1 MRSKL
6 DQEHLDHIWNLRQ
19 EGKTLGEIAEIVG
32 VSRQNIGLLL
42 QREEQER
49 FPELYFK
56 SNNNF
61 RKRKDH
67 YKQVVYPNVAEWMRI
82 HNITF
87 NGMYHYGGLTD
98 KWMKLRIRRL
108 LMGKYRYWRVY
119 DLDFMTRI
127 TGMSESEILYRPN
140 DEGEKQND

>member
-1 MRSKL
+1 M
-6 DQEHLDHIWNLRQ
+6 
-19 EGKTLGEIAEIVG
+19 GEIAEIVG
-32 VSRQNIGLLL
+32 VSRQNIGLIL
-42 QREEQER
+42 QKEEQER

-98 KWMKLRIRRL
+98 KWIKLRIRRL
-108 LMGKYRYWRVY
+108 LTGKYRYWRMY

-127 TGMSESEILYRPN
+127 TGMSESEILFRPK
-140 DEGEKQND
+140 DEGEEKND

>member
-1 MRSKL
+1 M
-6 DQEHLDHIWNLRQ
+6 
-19 EGKTLGEIAEIVG
+19 GEIAEIVG

-67 YKQVVYPNVAEWMRI
+67 YKQVVYPNVAEWMSI

-98 KWMKLRIRRL
+98 KRMKLRIRGL

>member
-1 MRSKL
+1 M
-6 DQEHLDHIWNLRQ
+6 
-19 EGKTLGEIAEIVG
+19 GEIAEIVG

-98 KWMKLRIRRL
+98 KRIKLRIRRL
-108 LMGKYRYWRVY
+108 LTGKYRYWRVY

>member
-1 MRSKL
+1 M
-6 DQEHLDHIWNLRQ
+6 
-19 EGKTLGEIAEIVG
+19 GEIAEIVG
-32 VSRQNIGLLL
+32 VSRQSIGLLL

-61 RKRKDH
+61 RKRKNH

-87 NGMYHYGGLTD
+87 NGMYHYGGLKY
-98 KWMKLRIRRL
+98 KWVKLRIRRL
-108 LMGKYRYWRVY
+108 LTGKYRYWRAY

>member
-1 MRSKL
+1 MKSKL
-6 DQEHLDHIWNLRQ
+6 DREQLDHIWNLRQ
-19 EGKTLGEIAEIVG
+19 QGKTLGEIAEIFG
-32 VSRQNIGLLL
+32 VSKQNIGMLL

-98 KWMKLRIRRL
+98 KRLKKRIRNL
-108 LMGKYRYWRVY
+108 LIGKYRFWRTY
-119 DLDFMTRI
+119 DLDFMARI
-127 TGMSESEILYRPN
+127 TGMSESEILFRPTDKGEETN
-140 DEGEKQND
+140 D

>member
-1 MRSKL
+1 MR
-6 DQEHLDHIWNLRQ
+6 
-19 EGKTLGEIAEIVG
+19 EIAEVVG
-32 VSRQNIGLLL
+32 VSKQNVGWLL

-61 RKRKDH
+61 REKKNH

-98 KWMKLRIRRL
+98 KRMKHRIRNL
-108 LMGKYRYWRVY
+108 LTGKYRFWRTH

-127 TGMSESEILYRPN
+127 TGMSESEILFRPKDEEEEAN
-140 DEGEKQND
+140 D

>member
-1 MRSKL
+1 M
-6 DQEHLDHIWNLRQ
+6 
-19 EGKTLGEIAEIVG
+19 GEIAEIVG

-98 KWMKLRIRRL
+98 KRMKLRIRRL
-108 LMGKYRYWRVY
+108 LMGKYRYWSVY

>member
-1 MRSKL
+1 M
-6 DQEHLDHIWNLRQ
+6 
-19 EGKTLGEIAEIVG
+19 GEIAEIVG
-32 VSRQNIGLLL
+32 VSRQNIGLIL
-42 QREEQER
+42 QKEEQER

-98 KWMKLRIRRL
+98 KWIKLRIRRL
-108 LMGKYRYWRVY
+108 LTGKYRYWRMY

-127 TGMSESEILYRPN
+127 TGMSESEILFRPKDEEEETN
-140 DEGEKQND
+140 D

>member
-1 MRSKL
+1 MKSKL
-6 DQEHLDHIWNLRQ
+6 DREHLDHIWNLRQ
-19 EGKTLGEIAEIVG
+19 QGKTLGEIAEIFG
-32 VSRQNIGLLL
+32 VSKQNIGMLL

-49 FPELYFK
+49 FPERYFK

-61 RKRKDH
+61 RERKDH

-98 KWMKLRIRRL
+98 KRLKKRIRNL
-108 LMGKYRYWRVY
+108 LIGKYRFWRTY

-127 TGMSESEILYRPN
+127 TGMSVSEILFRPT
-140 DEGEKQND
+140 DEGEETND

>member
-1 MRSKL
+1 M
-6 DQEHLDHIWNLRQ
+6 
-19 EGKTLGEIAEIVG
+19 GEIAEIVG
-32 VSRQNIGLLL
+32 VSRQNIGLIL
-42 QREEQER
+42 QKEEQER

-98 KWMKLRIRRL
+98 KRIKLRIRRL
-108 LMGKYRYWRVY
+108 LTGKYRYWRMY

-127 TGMSESEILYRPN
+127 TGMSESEILFRPK
-140 DEGEKQND
+140 DEGEEKND

>member
-1 MRSKL
+1 M
-6 DQEHLDHIWNLRQ
+6 
-19 EGKTLGEIAEIVG
+19 GEIAEIVG

-98 KWMKLRIRRL
+98 KWIKLRIRRL
-108 LMGKYRYWRVY
+108 LTGKYRYWRAY

>member
-1 MRSKL
+1 M
-6 DQEHLDHIWNLRQ
+6 
-19 EGKTLGEIAEIVG
+19 GEIAEIVG
-32 VSRQNIGLLL
+32 VSRQNIGLIL
-42 QREEQER
+42 QKEEQER

-61 RKRKDH
+61 RRRKDH

-98 KWMKLRIRRL
+98 KRMKLRIRRL
-108 LMGKYRYWRVY
+108 LMGKYRYWRMY

-127 TGMSESEILYRPN
+127 TGMSESEILFRPK
-140 DEGEKQND
+140 DEGEEAND

>member
-1 MRSKL
+1 M
-6 DQEHLDHIWNLRQ
+6 
-19 EGKTLGEIAEIVG
+19 GEIAEIVG
-32 VSRQNIGLLL
+32 VSRQNIGLIL

-61 RKRKDH
+61 RKRKNH
-67 YKQVVYPNVAEWMRI
+67 YEQVVYPNVAEWMRI

-98 KWMKLRIRRL
+98 KRMKLRIRGL
-108 LMGKYRYWRVY
+108 LMGKYRYWRMY
-119 DLDFMTRI
+119 DLDFMTHI

>member
-1 MRSKL
+1 M
-6 DQEHLDHIWNLRQ
+6 
-19 EGKTLGEIAEIVG
+19 GEIAEIVG
-32 VSRQNIGLLL
+32 VSRQNIGLIL
-42 QREEQER
+42 QKEEQER

-98 KWMKLRIRRL
+98 KWIKLRIRRL
-108 LMGKYRYWRVY
+108 LTGKYRYWRMY

-127 TGMSESEILYRPN
+127 TGMSESEILFRPK
-140 DEGEKQND
+140 DEGEETNDR

>member
-1 MRSKL
+1 M
-6 DQEHLDHIWNLRQ
+6 
-19 EGKTLGEIAEIVG
+19 GEIAEIVG

-98 KWMKLRIRRL
+98 KWIKLRIRRL
-108 LMGKYRYWRVY
+108 LTGKYRYWRVY

>member
-1 MRSKL
+1 M
-6 DQEHLDHIWNLRQ
+6 
-19 EGKTLGEIAEIVG
+19 GEIAEIVG

-42 QREEQER
+42 KREEQER

-98 KWMKLRIRRL
+98 KWIKLRIRRL
-108 LMGKYRYWRVY
+108 LTGKYKYWRMY

>member
-1 MRSKL
+1 M
-6 DQEHLDHIWNLRQ
+6 
-19 EGKTLGEIAEIVG
+19 GEIAEIIG
-32 VSRQNIGLLL
+32 VSKQNICLILK
-42 QREEQER
+42 REEHER

-98 KWMKLRIRRL
+98 KRMKLRIRGL
-108 LMGKYRYWRVY
+108 LMGKYRYWRMY

>member
-1 MRSKL
+1 M
-6 DQEHLDHIWNLRQ
+6 
-19 EGKTLGEIAEIVG
+19 GEIAEIVG
-32 VSRQNIGLLL
+32 VSRKNIGLIL
-42 QREEQER
+42 QKEEQER

-98 KWMKLRIRRL
+98 KRIKLRIRRL
-108 LMGKYRYWRVY
+108 LTGKYRYWRMY

-127 TGMSESEILYRPN
+127 TGMSESEILFRPK
-140 DEGEKQND
+140 DEGEEKND

>member
-1 MRSKL
+1 M
-6 DQEHLDHIWNLRQ
+6 
-19 EGKTLGEIAEIVG
+19 GEIAEIVG
-32 VSRQNIGLLL
+32 VSRQNVGWLL

-61 RKRKDH
+61 REKKDH

-98 KWMKLRIRRL
+98 KRMKLRIRHL
-108 LMGKYRYWRVY
+108 LTGKYRYWRMY

-127 TGMSESEILYRPN
+127 TGMSESEILFRPKDEEEEAN
-140 DEGEKQND
+140 D

>member
-1 MRSKL
+1 M
-6 DQEHLDHIWNLRQ
+6 
-19 EGKTLGEIAEIVG
+19 GEIAEIVG

-56 SNNNF
+56 SSNNF

-98 KWMKLRIRRL
+98 KRMKLRIRRL

-127 TGMSESEILYRPN
+127 TGMSESEILFRPT
-140 DEGEKQND
+140 DEGE

>member
-1 MRSKL
+1 M
-6 DQEHLDHIWNLRQ
+6 
-19 EGKTLGEIAEIVG
+19 GEIAEIFG
-32 VSRQNIGLLL
+32 VSKQSIGLIL

-98 KWMKLRIRRL
+98 KRMKLRIRSL
-108 LMGKYRYWRVY
+108 LIGKYRYWRVY

-127 TGMSESEILYRPN
+127 TGMSVSEILFRPK
-140 DEGEKQND
+140 DEGEEAND

>member
-6 DQEHLDHIWNLRQ
+6 DREQLDHIWNLRQ
-19 EGKTLGEIAEIVG
+19 SGKTLGEIAEIVG
-32 VSRQNIGLLL
+32 VSRQNIGLIL

-98 KWMKLRIRRL
+98 KRMKLRIRRL

>member
-1 MRSKL
+1 M
-6 DQEHLDHIWNLRQ
+6 
-19 EGKTLGEIAEIVG
+19 GEIAEIIG
-32 VSRQNIGLLL
+32 VSKQNICLILK
-42 QREEQER
+42 REEHER

-56 SNNNF
+56 SDNNF
-61 RKRKDH
+61 RKKKDQ
-67 YKQVVYPNVAEWMRI
+67 YKMVVYPNVAEWMRI

-98 KWMKLRIRRL
+98 KWMKLRIRHL
-108 LMGKYRYWRVY
+108 LTGKYRYWRVY

>member
-1 MRSKL
+1 MQK
-6 DQEHLDHIWNLRQ
+6 
-19 EGKTLGEIAEIVG
+19 
-32 VSRQNIGLLL
+32 
-42 QREEQER
+42 EEQER

-87 NGMYHYGGLTD
+87 NGMYHYGGFQD
-98 KWMKLRIRRL
+98 KWIKLRIRRL
-108 LMGKYRYWRVY
+108 LTGKYRYWRMY

-127 TGMSESEILYRPN
+127 TGMSESEILFRPK
-140 DEGEKQND
+140 DEGEETNDR

>member
-1 MRSKL
+1 M
-6 DQEHLDHIWNLRQ
+6 
-19 EGKTLGEIAEIVG
+19 GEIAEIIG
-32 VSRQNIGLLL
+32 VSKQNICLILK
-42 QREEQER
+42 REEHER

-56 SNNNF
+56 SDNNF
-61 RKRKDH
+61 RKKKDQ
-67 YKQVVYPNVAEWMRI
+67 YKMVVYPNVAEWMRI

-98 KWMKLRIRRL
+98 KRMKLRIRRL

>member
-1 MRSKL
+1 MKRKL
-6 DQEHLDHIWNLRQ
+6 DQEQLDHIWNLRQ
-19 EGKTLGEIAEIVG
+19 QGKTLGEIAEIFG
-32 VSRQNIGLLL
+32 VSKQNIGMLL

-49 FPELYFK
+49 FPERYFK

-61 RKRKDH
+61 RERKYH

-98 KWMKLRIRRL
+98 KRLKKRIRNL
-108 LMGKYRYWRVY
+108 LIGKYRFWRTY

-127 TGMSESEILYRPN
+127 TGMSVSEILFRPT
-140 DEGEKQND
+140 DEGEETND

>member
-1 MRSKL
+1 M
-6 DQEHLDHIWNLRQ
+6 
-19 EGKTLGEIAEIVG
+19 GEIAEIVG
-32 VSRQNIGLLL
+32 VSRQNIGLIL
-42 QREEQER
+42 QKEEQER

-61 RKRKDH
+61 RRRKDH

-98 KWMKLRIRRL
+98 KRMKLRIRRL
-108 LMGKYRYWRVY
+108 LTGKYRYWRMY

-127 TGMSESEILYRPN
+127 TGMSESEILIRPK
-140 DEGEKQND
+140 DEGEEAND

>member
-1 MRSKL
+1 M
-6 DQEHLDHIWNLRQ
+6 
-19 EGKTLGEIAEIVG
+19 GEIAEIVG

>member
-6 DQEHLDHIWNLRQ
+6 DQEQLDHIWNLRQ
-19 EGKTLGEIAEIVG
+19 SGKTLGEIAEIIG
-32 VSRQNIGLLL
+32 VSRQNICLILK
-42 QREEQER
+42 REEHER

-56 SNNNF
+56 SDNNF
-61 RKRKDH
+61 RDRKDH

-98 KWMKLRIRRL
+98 KWIKLRIRRL
-108 LMGKYRYWRVY
+108 LTGKYRYWRVY

>member
-1 MRSKL
+1 M
-6 DQEHLDHIWNLRQ
+6 
-19 EGKTLGEIAEIVG
+19 GEIAEIVG
-32 VSRQNIGLLL
+32 VSRQNIGLIL
-42 QREEQER
+42 QKEEQER

-98 KWMKLRIRRL
+98 KRMKLRIRRL
-108 LMGKYRYWRVY
+108 LMGKYRYWRMH

-127 TGMSESEILYRPN
+127 TGMSESEILFRPTDEEEEMN
-140 DEGEKQND
+140 D

>member
-1 MRSKL
+1 M
-6 DQEHLDHIWNLRQ
+6 
-19 EGKTLGEIAEIVG
+19 GEIAEIVG

-87 NGMYHYGGLTD
+87 NGMYHYGGLTN
-98 KWMKLRIRRL
+98 KRMKLRIRGL
-108 LMGKYRYWRVY
+108 LMGKYRYWRMY

>member
-1 MRSKL
+1 M
-6 DQEHLDHIWNLRQ
+6 
-19 EGKTLGEIAEIVG
+19 GEIAEIVG
-32 VSRQNIGLLL
+32 VSRQNIGLIL
-42 QREEQER
+42 QKEEQER

-98 KWMKLRIRRL
+98 KWIKLRIRRL
-108 LMGKYRYWRVY
+108 LTGKYRYWRMY

-127 TGMSESEILYRPN
+127 TGMSESEILFRPK
-140 DEGEKQND
+140 DEGEEAND

>member
-1 MRSKL
+1 MR
-6 DQEHLDHIWNLRQ
+6 
-19 EGKTLGEIAEIVG
+19 EIAEIVG

-98 KWMKLRIRRL
+98 KRMKLRIRHL
-108 LMGKYRYWRVY
+108 LTGKYRYWRVY

>member
-1 MRSKL
+1 M
-6 DQEHLDHIWNLRQ
+6 
-19 EGKTLGEIAEIVG
+19 GEIAEIVG
-32 VSRQNIGLLL
+32 VSRQNIGLIL
-42 QREEQER
+42 QKEEQER

-98 KWMKLRIRRL
+98 KRIKLRIRHL
-108 LMGKYRYWRVY
+108 LTGKYRYWRMY

-127 TGMSESEILYRPN
+127 TGMSESEILFRPK
-140 DEGEKQND
+140 DEGEEAND

>member
-1 MRSKL
+1 M
-6 DQEHLDHIWNLRQ
+6 
-19 EGKTLGEIAEIVG
+19 
-32 VSRQNIGLLL
+32 

-98 KWMKLRIRRL
+98 KRMKLRIRRL
-108 LMGKYRYWRVY
+108 LMGKYRYWRMY

-127 TGMSESEILYRPN
+127 TGMSESEILFRPK
-140 DEGEKQND
+140 DEGEETND

>member
-1 MRSKL
+1 M
-6 DQEHLDHIWNLRQ
+6 
-19 EGKTLGEIAEIVG
+19 GEIAEIVG

-98 KWMKLRIRRL
+98 KRMKLRIRHL
-108 LMGKYRYWRVY
+108 LTGKYRYWRVY

>member
-1 MRSKL
+1 M
-6 DQEHLDHIWNLRQ
+6 
-19 EGKTLGEIAEIVG
+19 GEIAEIVG

-61 RKRKDH
+61 RKRKNH
-67 YKQVVYPNVAEWMRI
+67 YEQVVYPNVAEWMRI

-98 KWMKLRIRRL
+98 KRMKLRIRHL
-108 LMGKYRYWRVY
+108 LTGKYRYWRMY

>member
-1 MRSKL
+1 M
-6 DQEHLDHIWNLRQ
+6 
-19 EGKTLGEIAEIVG
+19 GEIAEIVG

-61 RKRKDH
+61 RKRKNH
-67 YKQVVYPNVAEWMRI
+67 YEQVVYPNVAEWMRI

-98 KWMKLRIRRL
+98 KRMKLRIRRL
-108 LMGKYRYWRVY
+108 LMGKYRYWRMY

-127 TGMSESEILYRPN
+127 TGMSESEILYRPIS
-140 DEGEKQND
+140 EGEETND

>member
-1 MRSKL
+1 M
-6 DQEHLDHIWNLRQ
+6 
-19 EGKTLGEIAEIVG
+19 GEIAEIVG
-32 VSRQNIGLLL
+32 VSRQNIGLIL
-42 QREEQER
+42 QKEEQER

-98 KWMKLRIRRL
+98 KRIKLRIRRL
-108 LMGKYRYWRVY
+108 LTGKYRYWRMY

-127 TGMSESEILYRPN
+127 TGMSESEILFRPK
-140 DEGEKQND
+140 DEGEEANG